1 MDTFQIIFLPDVSTL
16 SIRNLHKIINKN
28 NNINNGFAV
37 TDKLSNEDIKEI
49 TDTAQLLS
57 MDIKEFCYDEN
68 VPSLME
74 SNQDTVII
82 GVSMVNDER
91 NKVPRESTFD
101 TSEKTYDESS
111 ESVIDA
117 LLKILDTDNNDSI
130 ETDFNTEDN
139 IL

>member
-16 SIRNLHKIINKN
+16 SMRNLHKILNKN
-28 NNINNGFAV
+28 NNINNGFGV

-57 MDIKEFCYDEN
+57 MVIKEFCYDES

-82 GVSMVNDER
+82 GVWLMMKETRYQCKECHECNEAR
-91 NKVPRESTFD
+91 NLGNL
-101 TSEKTYDESS
+101 Y
-111 ESVIDA
+111 
-117 LLKILDTDNNDSI
+117 
-130 ETDFNTEDN
+130 
-139 IL
+139 

>member
-16 SIRNLHKIINKN
+16 SMRNLHKIINKN
-28 NNINNGFAV
+28 NNINNGFGV

-57 MDIKEFCYDEN
+57 MVIKEFCYDES

-82 GVSMVNDER
+82 GVWLMMKETRYQCKECHECNEAR
-91 NKVPRESTFD
+91 NLGNL
-101 TSEKTYDESS
+101 Y
-111 ESVIDA
+111 
-117 LLKILDTDNNDSI
+117 
-130 ETDFNTEDN
+130 
-139 IL
+139 

>member
-16 SIRNLHKIINKN
+16 SMRNLHKIINKN
-28 NNINNGFAV
+28 NNINNGFGV

-82 GVSMVNDER
+82 GVWLMMKETRYKCKECHECNEAR
-91 NKVPRESTFD
+91 N
-101 TSEKTYDESS
+101 
-111 ESVIDA
+111 
-117 LLKILDTDNNDSI
+117 LGNL
-130 ETDFNTEDN
+130 
-139 IL
+139 

>member
-16 SIRNLHKIINKN
+16 SIRNLHNIINS
-28 NNINNGFAV
+28 GFSV
-37 TDKLSNEDIKEI
+37 TEKLSNEDIKEI

-82 GVSMVNDER
+82 GVWLMMKETRYQCKECHECNEAR
-91 NKVPRESTFD
+91 N
-101 TSEKTYDESS
+101 
-111 ESVIDA
+111 
-117 LLKILDTDNNDSI
+117 LGNL
-130 ETDFNTEDN
+130 
-139 IL
+139 

>member
-82 GVSMVNDER
+82 GVWLMMKETRYQCKECHECNEAR
-91 NKVPRESTFD
+91 N
-101 TSEKTYDESS
+101 
-111 ESVIDA
+111 
-117 LLKILDTDNNDSI
+117 LGNL
-130 ETDFNTEDN
+130 
-139 IL
+139 